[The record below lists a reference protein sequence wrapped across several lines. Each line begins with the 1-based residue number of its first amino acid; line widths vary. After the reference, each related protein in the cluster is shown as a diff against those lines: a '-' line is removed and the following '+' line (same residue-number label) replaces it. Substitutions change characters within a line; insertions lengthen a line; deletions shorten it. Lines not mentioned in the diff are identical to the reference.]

1 VILYEFSKFQPKL
14 KYYLT
19 IYFYHSPET
28 LSFLTDRPLVCRKHL
43 RKIWRLAIGS
53 PGRPAGTGG
62 SIPAIAG
69 GGIGRGG
76 QGSGLGVLR
85 DWFVGGLEVRRTGGA
100 ESTGGQWRR
109 PPRPE
114 NSGEKWF
121 VGARRQAGKQ
131 LQAQGRVI
139 GVAVGKDHRL
149 DPMLTVAASHGAGG
163 LRGARRRAWRR
174 ASLHMGE
181 GGLIGV
187 AWTGK
192 RG

>member
-1 VILYEFSKFQPKL
+1 LVSHFSDFPVILYEFSKFQQLPKH
-14 KYYLT
+14 YLR

-28 LSFLTDRPLVCRKHL
+28 LSFLTDKPLVCRIPL

-53 PGRPAGTGG
+53 PGRPAGAGG

-76 QGSGLGVLR
+76 QGSDLGLLGV
-85 DWFVGGLEVRRTGGA
+85 WFVGGLEVRRAGGA

-109 PPRPE
+109 PPRLE
-114 NSGEKWF
+114 NSGEARF
-121 VGARRQAGKQ
+121 VGAGKQTGEQ

-149 DPMLTVAASHGAGG
+149 DPMLAVAASHGAGG
-163 LRGARRRAWRR
+163 LRGVRRRVWRR
-174 ASLHMGE
+174 A
-181 GGLIGV
+181 
-187 AWTGK
+187 
-192 RG
+192 